1 MDETPSARF
10 HSASRNTALQKED
23 LTMKKAVAALL
34 CACMLFSM
42 SGCAV
47 GAGRAKLPDR
57 LTAEPVSR
65 EMVDLVRT
73 LRAKS

>member
-1 MDETPSARF
+1 
-10 HSASRNTALQKED
+10 
-23 LTMKKAVAALL
+23 MKKTIAALL

-47 GAGRAKLPDR
+47 GAGRARLPKR

-73 LRAKS
+73 LRANS